1 MGEVNVTNVFKRYGT
16 KRALNGVSL
25 SASKG
30 YITAILG
37 PNGAG
42 KTTLIRIITTLINPD
57 QGRIEILGKD
67 PFKEKNVFNKI
78 GYVQELPN
86 LPPFLSGKELLSL
99 SARLKGVNKE
109 DIKRVLELV
118 DMTENADKKIA
129 KYSKGMI
136 QRIALAEALLGCPE
150 VLIMDEPNVGTD
162 PILNLKMR
170 DVLNHMR
177 REGVT
182 IVMTTHEL
190 EEVRKMADK
199 VFFLFQGKVFFEGST
214 EDLVLKFLGIR
225 VIIETQDGEAL
236 LSLLKKLDYVKNIE
250 FESNKFFVELTEDS
264 REELLREIVMRGIR
278 VKSFYLNQD
287 LEKAYEMAIR
297 EARAK

>member
-1 MGEVNVTNVFKRYGT
+1 
-16 KRALNGVSL
+16 
-25 SASKG
+25 
-30 YITAILG
+30 
-37 PNGAG
+37 
-42 KTTLIRIITTLINPD
+42 
-57 QGRIEILGKD
+57 
-67 PFKEKNVFNKI
+67 
-78 GYVQELPN
+78 
-86 LPPFLSGKELLSL
+86 
-99 SARLKGVNKE
+99 
-109 DIKRVLELV
+109 
-118 DMTENADKKIA
+118 
-129 KYSKGMI
+129 
-136 QRIALAEALLGCPE
+136 
-150 VLIMDEPNVGTD
+150 
-162 PILNLKMR
+162 
-170 DVLNHMR
+170 
-177 REGVT
+177 
-182 IVMTTHEL
+182 L